1 MKKVFIAIVSL
12 SPLSLFAAEKLG
24 ETKLLVCALLGVVN
38 NLILVAAAA
47 ALLFFF
53 WGVAKFILH
62 ASNEKEITS
71 GKEFMMYG
79 VFALFA
85 LISFKAIIIFFS
97 GQFEFGDPQDPKKF
111 LPETVEYNV

>member
-1 MKKVFIAIVSL
+1 MKK
-12 SPLSLFAAEKLG
+12 
-24 ETKLLVCALLGVVN
+24 
-38 NLILVAAAA
+38 
-47 ALLFFF
+47 ALLFTFAFIPFIASAFAFPNLRSFSTELVSVLDIVLNIAITIAFIAFF